1 MWCIIEMKLGFFF
14 FFFMN
19 LCMYC
24 DDEKNLMMFL
34 PDTVSD
40 EEIMTLGEVVFPD
53 DDGEDLFDYNRKPTG
68 CINLYNMYASYPVD
82 LIRPDSIIPF
92 M

>member
-1 MWCIIEMKLGFFF
+1 
-14 FFFMN
+14 MN

-53 DDGEDLFDYNRKPTG
+53 DDGPAISTIFTLSFSAIWSAIFEIFFSCK
-68 CINLYNMYASYPVD
+68 ASSNKTTSFELP
-82 LIRPDSIIPF
+82 S
-92 M
+92 

>member
-1 MWCIIEMKLGFFF
+1 
-14 FFFMN
+14 MN

-53 DDGEDLFDYNRKPTG
+53 DDREDLFDYNRKPTG
-68 CINLYNMYASYPVD
+68 CINLYNMYASYPVG
-82 LIRPDSIIPF
+82 LIRPDSIIPV